1 MPKLKSALAFFVLTS
16 TLLAGAVAG
25 ERASGITTGPNLR
38 VETPTLPASVARGN
52 PQSDSRQTG
61 YYDVLLHSKSLPEQ
75 REALKKILDDPQKY
89 VPRIQESLRDYP
101 RLLRDD
107 PTAAKRAVC
116 LSALV
121 RDPSLPAILV
131 KTLSDPDVLD
141 DCIYGC
147 PAIFALTISS
157 RFGGWKLPAD
167 LDPNLETVYDL
178 KAEIANISH
187 ISLKVGSID
196 DVMQGP
202 GVEKYR
208 KQFEG
213 KTEEQLI
220 QLAGPS
226 NASEESR
233 IYAASWLETL
243 VSRSKNRLELYLLA
257 FNDFEDASSE
267 YRGAIYCSI

>member
-1 MPKLKSALAFFVLTS
+1 
-16 TLLAGAVAG
+16 
-25 ERASGITTGPNLR
+25 
-38 VETPTLPASVARGN
+38 
-52 PQSDSRQTG
+52 
-61 YYDVLLHSKSLPEQ
+61 
-75 REALKKILDDPQKY
+75 
-89 VPRIQESLRDYP
+89 
-101 RLLRDD
+101 
-107 PTAAKRAVC
+107 
-116 LSALV
+116 
-121 RDPSLPAILV
+121 
-131 KTLSDPDVLD
+131 
-141 DCIYGC
+141 
-147 PAIFALTISS
+147 
-157 RFGGWKLPAD
+157 
-167 LDPNLETVYDL
+167 
-178 KAEIANISH
+178 
-187 ISLKVGSID
+187 
-196 DVMQGP
+196 MQGP